1 MTVSDFVTRNTV
13 PGRFPVSRR
22 DRETNLEVIIQR
34 LRADREFAQGNL
46 EYEQEALLAAETCEE
61 FFRHRLEVEH
71 WKTRIEVHLLF
82 LFFHMELPERS
93 EGDRGETQR
102 VSTEILSQL

>member
-1 MTVSDFVTRNTV
+1 MMTVSDFVTRNTV
-13 PGRFPVSRR
+13 PGS
-22 DRETNLEVIIQR
+22 LEAIIQR

-71 WKTRIEVHLLF
+71 WKTRIEVLDNILE
-82 LFFHMELPERS
+82 ELKAIDDS
-93 EGDRGETQR
+93 EASE
-102 VSTEILSQL
+102 